1 MKKFILF
8 VLLLVGIVPLVRA
21 ESSATAYDSKY
32 YSQQV
37 FVNAYNNSSGTIALN
52 NVVILDASQSVN
64 PNNYLGSYVTTTATT
79 DSVFIFGITDEA
91 IAVGTMGRICI
102 RGPHKAVSLTP
113 GSAGLSGV
121 AVSGAIVTASNQ
133 TGKFGYGSTT
143 DGTVMG
149 RLGYILS
156 STATTDTGDAAN
168 TYWLWVSPTTHK

>member
-1 MKKFILF
+1 M
-8 VLLLVGIVPLVRA
+8 VGIVPLVRA
-21 ESSATAYDSKY
+21 ENSATSYDTKY

-37 FVNAYNNSSGTIALN
+37 FVSAYNNNGQTIPVN
-52 NVVILDASQSVN
+52 NVVILDASQTVN
-64 PNNYLGSYVTTTATT
+64 PNNYLGSYVNVTATT
-79 DSVFIFGITDEA
+79 DSVFIFGVADEA
-91 IAVGTMGRICI
+91 IAAGTMGRICV

-133 TGKFGYGSTT
+133 TGKFGYGQTS

-156 STATTDTGDAAN
+156 STATTDTGDASN
-168 TYWLWVSPTTHK
+168 TYWIWVSPTTHK